1 MDRNTSLAF
10 ILIGLVLVVWL
21 YFNSPTP
28 QPQKKKSQITL
39 QQKDTVKET
48 QPVVAKEEK
57 KTEEV
62 SPFGA
67 SVEQEKIVTI
77 ETELSRIEL
86 TNKGG
91 RIKRVFLKKFNTW
104 YNHRTKD
111 TTYYKKFVQIVNT
124 AKNGGDFNILF
135 VTKEGKLVN
144 TSSIDF
150 NSSAKDYYYKLSGKD
165 SLALDYV
172 FTGDNGKI
180 IKKSFVFFGNKYDS
194 KVDIVLENMQD
205 VISSFRYDVVW
216 QNGLSFVEEN
226 SVDEANHSQANVY
239 TADELVTIDA
249 SKPGEKINK
258 DLNGKIDWISVRNK
272 YFAMILAPK
281 NPTSEGGAYVEG
293 THFNNSLGTREVY
306 NASLKVPFKNQKF
319 QKDSFTLYLGP
330 IDYYLL
336 KTYNNNYQNIFEFGS
351 LFGLKFII
359 RPISEYIMLPL
370 LRFLDSF
377 IPNYG
382 LVIIL
387 FTIIIKLA
395 LHPLMKKSLHSM
407 KKMQLLQ
414 PKIKEIKDR
423 IKDPQKQQQET
434 MKLYSTYGINPMG
447 GCLPMLLQMPILVA
461 LWSLFNVTID
471 IRQQPFMFWITNLSS
486 PDIIFRLPFKLPLLN
501 IDIVS
506 GLALL
511 MGATMFIQQKMSV
524 TDPTQKAMIYMMP
537 VMMTLMFMSMPAG
550 LNLYYFVFNLLSIA
564 QQYYVTHKHGDEE
577 LVPVANPK
585 KKSGFMAR
593 MMDAA
598 EKQAQTQKETKKK
611 K

>member
-1 MDRNTSLAF
+1 MDRNTSFAF
-10 ILIGLVLVVWL
+10 ILIALVLFVWL
-21 YFNSPTP
+21 YFNSPAP
-28 QPQKKKSQITL
+28 QPPKKKSETTL
-39 QQKDTVKET
+39 QQKDTAKPV
-48 QPVVAKEEK
+48 QPIVAKEEK
-57 KTEEV
+57 KEEEV
-62 SPFGA
+62 SPLGN
-67 SVEQEKIVTI
+67 SSEQEKIVTI

-91 RIKRVFLKKFNTW
+91 RIKRVFLKKYNTW
-104 YNHRTKD
+104 YNHLSND
-111 TTYYKKFVQIVNT
+111 TTYYKKFVQLVNT
-124 AKNGGDFNILF
+124 QKNGGDFNILF

-150 NSSAKDYYYKLSGKD
+150 NSSASNYYYILSGKD
-165 SLALDYV
+165 SLALDYT
-172 FTGDNGKI
+172 FTGDNGKV
-180 IKKSFVFFGNKYDS
+180 IKKSFVFYGSKYDS
-194 KVDIVLENMQD
+194 KVDITLENMQD
-205 VISSFRYDVVW
+205 VISSYRYDVVW
-216 QNGLSFVEEN
+216 QNGLNFVEEN
-226 SVDEANHSQANVY
+226 SVGEATYSQANVY
-239 TADELVTIDA
+239 TADELVTVDA
-249 SKPGEKINK
+249 TKPGEKINK

-281 NPTSEGGAYVEG
+281 NPTSEGGAYIEG
-293 THFNNSLGTREVY
+293 THYNNNYGTREVY
-306 NASLKVPFKNQKF
+306 NASIKVPFKNQKF

-330 IDYYLL
+330 IDYYAL
-336 KTYNNNYQNIFEFGS
+336 KKYDNHYESIFEFGS

-359 RPISEYIMLPL
+359 RPISEYVMLPL

-395 LHPLMKKSLHSM
+395 LHPLMRKSLQSM

-414 PKIKEIKDR
+414 PKIKEIKE
-423 IKDPQKQQQET
+423 KYNDPQKQQQET

-447 GCLPMLLQMPILVA
+447 GCLPLLLQMPILVA
-461 LWSLFNVTID
+461 LWSLFNVAID
-471 IRQQPFMFWITNLSS
+471 IRQQPFVFWITNLSS
-486 PDIIFRLPFKLPLLN
+486 PDIIFRLPFKIPLLN

-511 MGATMFIQQKMSV
+511 MGVTMFLQQKMSV
-524 TDPTQKAMIYMMP
+524 TDPSQKAMLYTMP
-537 VMMTLMFMSMPAG
+537 IMMTLMFMSMPAG

-564 QQYYVTHKHGDEE
+564 QQYYVTHKHGDVE

-585 KKSGFMAR
+585 KKAGFMSR

-598 EKQAQTQKETKKK
+598 EKQAQAQKELKKRK
-611 K
+611 